1 LNHKNLISVSDFS
14 LQEIVNI
21 LKSAFKMKY
30 GKKKITSLLEGKT
43 LAMIFQKPST
53 RTRVSFEV
61 AMFQLGGHAIF
72 LSGQELQ
79 LKRGETVADTSRT
92 LSRYVDAVMIRANR
106 HQDIVE
112 FAKYSS
118 VPVIN
123 GLSDLEHPCQVL
135 GDVFTILEKKL
146 EIKPS
151 VPEKLQ
157 IEKLKDLKVVFVG
170 DGNNI
175 SNSLMLLCSILG
187 MNLVV
192 CTPSGY
198 EPDKNIYSKA
208 IEISK
213 LTKAKI
219 ELSNDPQTAVVDA
232 DFIYTDVWTSMGKEE
247 ERERRKQVFRTYQI
261 NKELLQ
267 KTNKDTKILHCLP
280 AVRGEEVTDE
290 VIDGPQSIVFDQA
303 ENRLHI
309 QKAILLY
316 LMK

>member
-1 LNHKNLISVSDFS
+1 
-14 LQEIVNI
+14 
-21 LKSAFKMKY
+21 MKY

>member
-14 LQEIVNI
+14 IEEIVNI
-21 LKSAFKMKY
+21 LKSAFEMKY
-30 GKKKITSLLEGKT
+30 GKKKVTSLLQGKT

-61 AMFQLGGHAIF
+61 AMFQLGGYAIF

-92 LSRYVDAVMIRANR
+92 LSRYVDAIMIRANK

-146 EIKPS
+146 QIKSTPT
-151 VPEKLQ
+151 EKLQ

-198 EPDKNIYSKA
+198 EPDKNIYNKA

-213 LTKAKI
+213 KTKAKI
-219 ELSNDPQTAVVDA
+219 ELSNDPQTAVIDA

-247 ERERRKQVFRTYQI
+247 EQEKRKQVFRPYQI
-261 NKELLQ
+261 NKELLK
-267 KTNKDTKILHCLP
+267 KTKKDTKILHCLP

>member
-1 LNHKNLISVSDFS
+1 MNHKNLISVSDFS

-157 IEKLKDLKVVFVG
+157 IEKLKDLKIVFVG

>member
-1 LNHKNLISVSDFS
+1 
-14 LQEIVNI
+14 
-21 LKSAFKMKY
+21 MKY

-157 IEKLKDLKVVFVG
+157 IEKLKDLKIVFVG